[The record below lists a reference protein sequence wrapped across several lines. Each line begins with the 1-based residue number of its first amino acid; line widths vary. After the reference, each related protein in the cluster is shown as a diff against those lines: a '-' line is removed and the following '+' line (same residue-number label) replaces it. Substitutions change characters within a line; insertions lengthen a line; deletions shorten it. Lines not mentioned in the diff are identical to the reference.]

1 MSFLFR
7 FTFLCLLLL
16 FQYYIFLF
24 SEVLHNR
31 FSLLILLKQK
41 NISFHLVS
49 FQYRKGKL
57 MIKDCHKSKCMQ
69 CFTVTLRGVR
79 DQFTTIML
87 KYKSKPKKEINETGL
102 GGEELTKYEQLLKD
116 PIERY
121 EESERK
127 SEESASYKKPKTIKK
142 PNDQKCKKRV
152 KKRKRTQVICKR
164 RLRKFMLKL
173 ESVKILRR
181 G

>member
-1 MSFLFR
+1 
-7 FTFLCLLLL
+7 
-16 FQYYIFLF
+16 
-24 SEVLHNR
+24 
-31 FSLLILLKQK
+31 
-41 NISFHLVS
+41 
-49 FQYRKGKL
+49 
-57 MIKDCHKSKCMQ
+57 MQ

-127 SEESASYKKPKTIKK
+127 PEESASYKKP
-142 PNDQKCKKRV
+142 NDQKCNKRV

-164 RLRKFMLKL
+164 RQRKFMLKL

-181 G
+181 R

>member
-24 SEVLHNR
+24 SEVLRNR

-127 SEESASYKKPKTIKK
+127 SEESASYKKP
-142 PNDQKCKKRV
+142 NDQKCNKRV

-164 RLRKFMLKL
+164 RQRKFMLKL

-181 G
+181 R